1 MQNRNPFLNDMSRMA
16 GDVMGLAKG
25 MRDEVEG
32 MVRAR
37 LDDYLAREG
46 LVSRDDVDVLHE
58 RIALLEKKLEELQ
71 QQMAD
76 SQKLAKKPSTRSRS
90 TSKKQENSDS

>member
-76 SQKLAKKPSTRSRS
+76 SQKSAKKPSTRSRS
-90 TSKKQENSDS
+90 TSKEQENSDS

>member
-76 SQKLAKKPSTRSRS
+76 SQKSAKKPSTRSRP

>member
-1 MQNRNPFLNDMSRMA
+1 MQNRNPFFDDMSRMA

-46 LVSRDDVDVLHE
+46 LVTRDDVDVLHQ
-58 RIALLEKKLEELQ
+58 RIELLEGKIEELQ
-71 QQMAD
+71 KQLAD
-76 SQKLAKKPSTRSRS
+76 SQKTTKKPAARTKSAP
-90 TSKKQENSDS
+90 KKQVDSET

>member
-76 SQKLAKKPSTRSRS
+76 SQKSAKKPSTRSRS

>member
-76 SQKLAKKPSTRSRS
+76 SQKSAKKTID
-90 TSKKQENSDS
+90 KKQVDFKKTRKFR